1 MNIIK
6 LNSEG
11 HKVATP
17 VTSKEAYL
25 KIRNSLTNRENLMKA
40 HQGDDDAKRRLVQ
53 FNYNDLLPDGKLA
66 GCSHPSSYF
75 AGDVDCE
82 GLAVSKEIAQRFLD
96 HKDEIQLME
105 LSRSAHF
112 GLHYVCRR
120 QMGRTILENQVRVA
134 QVTKTEMDTS
144 AHDLQRVMFT
154 VTADSDE
161 LLYLDE
167 AIFQEPLTI
176 EESEREYELLKQRE
190 QQGLEEVPAG
200 AKKANKHYR
209 PWEDKM
215 YDVGCQMEDVK
226 TQTSNPSPQTSKSY
240 KGIPYADIISE
251 FWRQTGGEP
260 IEGERNVR
268 LHQLAVNLRTIC
280 DNNPQT
286 LMAVMPRL
294 GLSEVELQ
302 QIVNSACKD
311 QPKGITNLIKQITSK
326 ITHGSTQKEPSLLCN
341 SEDGIDA
348 QLWEWGRQIES
359 MFDDF
364 PLLREVCEGLKPNQ
378 YPAAFVVAA
387 GVLMTLMTR
396 CTYRHYHQPLKKRRL
411 NCSALIIGDPAS
423 GKSFATDLYKVLAE
437 PIVKADRPGKDIL
450 NNWREETQKKSA
462 NKEGER
468 KPKVLIREHPAR
480 TSNATFIT
488 DMINAK
494 EVVDGKEVNL
504 HMITFD
510 SELDNTISMQKGG
523 SWIDKTSME
532 LKAFHNE
539 EDGQAYSNK
548 ESIQDNFIVTWNYIY
563 TGTPMALKHKV
574 NERNFGSGQ
583 ATRLTVV
590 PMPSTNFEML
600 DYDEDMAYEDNG
612 REDRMREWAYKLDRM
627 KGELNT
633 KALVRELYDWTKR
646 RMLEAKENSSKAE
659 EMLLKRCSF
668 HALNMG
674 LPFIVMR
681 HWDQMHQD
689 GTYWCGDLETDE
701 VDWQLCEMIV
711 NMQYACQ
718 RHYFLSMAE
727 KYFDDQQR
735 DVSAN
740 MARKQRTVEAFNSLP
755 EVFTNADV
763 EHCFG
768 YKEGSSSARTKTRNL
783 LKDGL
788 IEFVEE
794 FTEDGKTKYRYRKT
808 GVML

>member
-1 MNIIK
+1 M
-6 LNSEG
+6 
-11 HKVATP
+11 
-17 VTSKEAYL
+17 
-25 KIRNSLTNRENLMKA
+25 
-40 HQGDDDAKRRLVQ
+40 
-53 FNYNDLLPDGKLA
+53 
-66 GCSHPSSYF
+66 
-75 AGDVDCE
+75 
-82 GLAVSKEIAQRFLD
+82 
-96 HKDEIQLME
+96 
-105 LSRSAHF
+105 
-112 GLHYVCRR
+112 
-120 QMGRTILENQVRVA
+120 
-134 QVTKTEMDTS
+134 
-144 AHDLQRVMFT
+144 
-154 VTADSDE
+154 
-161 LLYLDE
+161 
-167 AIFQEPLTI
+167 
-176 EESEREYELLKQRE
+176 
-190 QQGLEEVPAG
+190 
-200 AKKANKHYR
+200 
-209 PWEDKM
+209 
-215 YDVGCQMEDVK
+215 
-226 TQTSNPSPQTSKSY
+226 
-240 KGIPYADIISE
+240 
-251 FWRQTGGEP
+251 
-260 IEGERNVR
+260 
-268 LHQLAVNLRTIC
+268 
-280 DNNPQT
+280 
-286 LMAVMPRL
+286 
-294 GLSEVELQ
+294 
-302 QIVNSACKD
+302 
-311 QPKGITNLIKQITSK
+311 
-326 ITHGSTQKEPSLLCN
+326 CN

-718 RHYFLSMAE
+718 RHYFLAMAE